1 MPNPDEVLAELG
13 KVQNSDPFVRS
24 QRIKR
29 LLEFLVK
36 SALEGNQD
44 LLKESLI
51 GVEVFDRAPTYDC
64 KQDPVVRVEMRRL
77 RSKLSEY
84 YLNEGKADEVLIWLE
99 KGSYVPAISKRAAD
113 APLAVPPPPPGHP
126 AAETGGGPAG
136 ETVAEVSPH
145 ASKPRRVPLALV
157 VGAFAI
163 PLIAA
168 GLIVYSGA
176 WTKAPQAPRVV
187 PLVGNAG
194 LETSPAFSP
203 DGQQVAYSWDGNR
216 KNFDIYVKSVEGGTA
231 HRLTDNAAHDIDP
244 TWSPDGRQIAFLRV
258 FPDKTAVLSVPS
270 VGGMEKVIAQVPR
283 SASRWHPE
291 EPEQNG
297 AGGPAWSSDGSYL
310 LVTGSPAEDNPRGIL
325 RIYLDGRQERLTSP
339 PLETTDLCPKISP
352 SGQYI
357 AFSRQ
362 WGAGAFDLYV
372 MPSRGGPPVRLTTD
386 SHSIQGLAWLDDRN
400 LIYSSNRGGN
410 YHLWQISRSGGP
422 SLPYAAG
429 GSQPRWPALSRDGH
443 LLAFVESVNDAG
455 IWRFPLSTN
464 RQAAVAEPF
473 IVSAAEDSSP
483 EYSPDGKKIAFVSH
497 RSGTG
502 QIWVADA
509 DGLSVH
515 QLTDFKGPSVGSPHW
530 SPDSRRLVF
539 DGGLNHQTAI
549 WLIDADG
556 SNQHRLNNVMVN
568 EYAPTWSRDGRWIYF
583 CSLRTGQDRIWKQR
597 PDTGEAVQLTQLAFI
612 DPRESADGRTLYLQR
627 QSLWQ
632 MPVAGG
638 APEAVPELAN
648 FFLARYWNLAGD
660 TVYFVRQ
667 DELLH
672 KLESFNL
679 TTRKFQEFTVI
690 PNQLLVGTPGISV
703 DPDRHW
709 LLFVQRSQRRSTIML
724 QQR

>member
-1 MPNPDEVLAELG
+1 MPSPDEVLAELG

-36 SALEGNQD
+36 SAIEGNRD

-51 GVEVFDRAPTYDC
+51 GVEVFDRPPTYDC

-113 APLAVPPPPPGHP
+113 APLAVQPSSPGPPAPE
-126 AAETGGGPAG
+126 AAGALSG
-136 ETVAEVSPH
+136 ETVAAVLP
-145 ASKPRRVPLALV
+145 RVPKARGAPLV
-157 VGAFAI
+157 WITGACAI
-163 PLIAA
+163 LLIAA

-176 WTKAPQAPRVV
+176 WTKAPQAPRVG

-203 DGQQVAYSWDGNR
+203 DGKQVAYSWDGNR
-216 KNFDIYVKSVEGGTA
+216 KNFDIYVKSVEGGVP

-244 TWSPDGRQIAFLRV
+244 TWSPDGHQIAFLRV
-258 FPDKTAVLSVPS
+258 FPDKTELVTVPS
-270 VGGMEKVIAQVPR
+270 VGGMENMIAQVPR
-283 SASRWHPE
+283 PVSLWHPE

-310 LVTGSPAEDNPRGIL
+310 LVTGSPTESPRGIL
-325 RIYLDGRQERLTSP
+325 KIYLDGRQERLTSP
-339 PLETTDLCPKISP
+339 PAETNDLCPKISP
-352 SGQYI
+352 SGQYL

-372 MPSRGGPPVRLTTD
+372 MPTRGGPPVRLTTD
-386 SHSIQGLAWLDDRN
+386 SHSIQGLAWLDERN
-400 LIYSSNRGGN
+400 LIYSSNSGGN
-410 YHLWQISRSGGP
+410 FHLWQISRSGGRP
-422 SLPYAAG
+422 RPYAAG
-429 GSQPRWPALSRDGH
+429 GSQPRWPSISRDGQ
-443 LLAFVESVNDAG
+443 LLAFVEPVNDAG
-455 IWRFPLSTN
+455 IWRFPLSAN
-464 RQAAVAEPF
+464 GPQAVAEPF

-497 RSGTG
+497 RSGTA
-502 QIWVADA
+502 QIWVSDA
-509 DGLSVH
+509 DGLGVR
-515 QLTDFKGPSVGSPHW
+515 QLTDFKGPSLGSPHF

-556 SNQHRLNNVMVN
+556 SNQHRLNNVTVN

-583 CSLRTGQDRIWKQR
+583 CSLRTGQDRVWKQR
-597 PDTGEAVQLTQLAFI
+597 PDTGEAVQLTQLAYI

-627 QSLWQ
+627 RNLWR
-632 MPVAGG
+632 MPVGG
-638 APEAVPELAN
+638 GTPEAVPELAN
-648 FFLARYWNLAGD
+648 FFLGRYWNLAGD

-672 KLESFNL
+672 KLQSFNL

-690 PNQLLVGTPGISV
+690 PHQLLVGTPGISV

-709 LLFVQRSQRRSTIML
+709 LLVVERSQRRSTIML